1 MSPVW
6 LVARREIRT
15 RVRTRGFI
23 IGTLAIIAI
32 MGGYAGL
39 MAFIGQQVSTTKLG
53 VVPEAAAISE
63 PLRASG
69 SAHGQTFQ
77 ISTVPAPAGEQQVR
91 DGDLDALITG
101 TADEPRLVVK
111 QTPDSSVESALNA
124 IVQQRAMDVE
134 LARYE
139 VDPAAVRAAAE
150 NAHVAVTS
158 LETSDPHR
166 GERIGMAIAAGIVLY
181 MFLIMGGQ
189 MIAQGVVEEKSSRV
203 VELLLSTIKPS
214 QLLAGKVL
222 GIGLANLIQ
231 LVVIAGAAL
240 IATGV
245 GGVLTLPSAALTST
259 LAWALVWFLLGFFT
273 YATLLASAASLVSRH
288 EELQNVISP
297 VIMLLVVP
305 FIVGVSVLPGSPDN
319 TMAAVLSLIPGFSP
333 TLMPMRIAL
342 GVAAPWEIAVS
353 LVLSVLAFTLLLR
366 LGGRVYSNAVLR
378 TGSRVKLR
386 DALRAA

>member
-32 MGGYAGL
+32 MGGYAAL
-39 MAFIGQQVSTTKLG
+39 MAFIGNQASTTKIG
-53 VVPEAAAISE
+53 VAPEAAAVAE
-63 PLRASG
+63 PLRTAG
-69 SAHGQTFQ
+69 EAYGQTFR
-77 ISTVPAPAGEQQVR
+77 ISTVPVPAGEQQVR

-101 TADEPRLVVK
+101 TPAEPRLVVK
-111 QTPDSSVESALNA
+111 RAPDSSVEAALNA
-124 IVQQRAMDVE
+124 IVQQQAMNVE
-134 LARYE
+134 LARSG
-139 VDPAAVRAAAE
+139 VDPVAVRAAAD

-158 LETSDPHR
+158 LETDDPHR
-166 GERIGMAIAAGIVLY
+166 GERIALAIASGIVLY

-203 VELLLSTIKPS
+203 VELLLSTIKPT
-214 QLLAGKVL
+214 QLLAGKVV
-222 GIGLANLIQ
+222 GIGLTNLLQ
-231 LVVIAGAAL
+231 MVVIAGAAL
-240 IATGV
+240 IAAGV

-259 LAWALVWFLLGFFT
+259 LLWALAWFVLGFFT
-273 YATLLASAASLVSRH
+273 YATILAAASSLVSRQ

-305 FIVGVSVLPGSPDN
+305 FIIGVSVLPGSPDS
-319 TMAAVLSLIPGFSP
+319 TLAAVLSLVPGFSP

-342 GVAAPWEIAVS
+342 GAAAPWEIAVA
-353 LVLSVLAFTLLLR
+353 LVLSIAAFALLLH
-366 LGGRVYSNAVLR
+366 LGGRIYSNAVLR

-386 DALRAA
+386 EALRTT

>member
-23 IGTLAIIAI
+23 IGTLAVIAL

-39 MAFIGQQVSTTKLG
+39 MAFIGNQVGTTKVG
-53 VVPEAAAISE
+53 VVPEAAAISQ
-63 PLRASG
+63 PLQASG
-69 SAHGQTFQ
+69 AAYGKTFQ
-77 ISTVPAPAGEQQVR
+77 ISTVPGPAGEQQVR

-124 IVQQRAMDVE
+124 IAQQRAMDVE
-134 LARYE
+134 LGRYE
-139 VDPAAVRAAAE
+139 VDPAAVRAATE

-158 LETSDPHR
+158 LETNDPHR
-166 GERIGMAIAAGIVLY
+166 GERIGMAIAAGIALY

-203 VELLLSTIKPS
+203 VELLLSTIKPH
-214 QLLAGKVL
+214 QLLAGKVV
-222 GIGLANLIQ
+222 GIGLTSLLQ
-231 LVVIAGAAL
+231 LVLIAGTAL
-240 IATGV
+240 LATGAS
-245 GGVLTLPSAALTST
+245 GMLTLPSAALAST
-259 LAWALVWFLLGFFT
+259 LVWALVWFLLGFFT
-273 YATLLASAASLVSRH
+273 YATVLAAASSLVSRQ

-305 FIVGVSVLPGSPDN
+305 FIIGVSVLPSSPDN
-319 TMAAVLSLIPGFSP
+319 SMAAVLSLVPGFSP

-353 LVLSVLAFTLLLR
+353 LILSALAFALLLR
-366 LGGRVYSNAVLR
+366 LGGRVYSNAILR